1 MRGGYGRAVSD
12 TAATVSR
19 LLPELRAIANQP
31 TPTDLGAA
39 LQALPAVGVLPSPWD
54 VWTLIG
60 LVRHQARQNWVLSV
74 VRERLHCDPSRL
86 ARMGAGGHP
95 KALPQDGEVPGLPGW
110 SYMFHGR
117 GCCLEHKQSG
127 EAIDVDFADDTA
139 EHFDTYFY
147 IGYVAS
153 LRDPDVPEAR
163 LRALF
168 PDPELLVLSIEDLQ
182 ATDALLRG
190 SHRVYFRL
198 APALQATA
206 DAIEEISRGLADP
219 SRRVWLAARL
229 GDFVWARELATDP
242 SLRAELD
249 ARAEQCLALRRR
261 RVEQALADDSDH
273 TVQLGLMGLAALAAP
288 GLGARLRAALAQP
301 SSGTVSTALKL
312 LNQHWHDEH
321 AAAVLALLERVGP
334 RGSTP
339 QPYIFSTCAAMLL
352 THGFHVEVVLARL
365 AEAGDRAGAELLAQA
380 IAHRS
385 PTALGLARQGLRSHI
400 PMYRAETAAL
410 LAALDRP
417 GPRRELL
424 AVLAESD
431 DLLATCECRAAL
443 RRSRDPAARAALD
456 AWEQRH
462 PYVAPTEPPYT
473 FLDIQLAQADEQ
485 LARLIDDQAGLLE
498 RYRLVGPDRSRGA

>member
-1 MRGGYGRAVSD
+1 MRGEYGCVVLD
-12 TAATVSR
+12 TAAAVSR
-19 LLPELRAIANQP
+19 LLPELRAIATQP

-39 LQALPAVGVLPSPWD
+39 LRALPAVGVLPSPWD
-54 VWTLIG
+54 MWTLIG
-60 LVRHQARQNWVLSV
+60 LVRHQARQNWVRSV
-74 VRERLHCDPSRL
+74 VRERLHGDPSTL
-86 ARMGAGGHP
+86 ARAGAFAHP
-95 KALPQDGEVPGLPGW
+95 KALPQRGEVPGLPGW
-110 SYMFHGR
+110 RYVFHGR

-127 EAIDVDFADDTA
+127 EAIDVDFVDDTA

-147 IGYVAS
+147 VGYVAS

-163 LRALF
+163 LRTLF

-206 DAIEEISRGLADP
+206 DAIEGISRGLADS
-219 SRRVWLAARL
+219 SRRLWLAARL

-273 TVQLGLMGLAALAAP
+273 TVQLGLKGLAALAAP
-288 GLGARLRAALAQP
+288 DLGARLRAELARPP
-301 SSGTVSTALKL
+301 SGVVSTALEL
-312 LNQHWHDEH
+312 LNQHWHDDH
-321 AAAVLALLERVGP
+321 AAAVLALMGRAAP
-334 RGSTP
+334 RGSIP
-339 QPYIFSTCAAMLL
+339 QPHIFATCATMLL
-352 THGFHVEVVLARL
+352 TRGCHVEAVLARL

-385 PTALGLARQGLRSHI
+385 PATLGLVRQGLRSHI

-410 LAALDRP
+410 LASLDLP

-462 PYVAPTEPPYT
+462 PYVARTEPPYT

-485 LARLIDDQAGLLE
+485 LARLIDDQAELVE
-498 RYRLVGPDRSRGA
+498 RYRLVDPDRSRMA